1 MESNQPS
8 GANGIKDAIVTL
20 PAWGIFLIGLL
31 CISSLLTALWLLA
44 FSKEDNLK
52 GNAIQLL
59 IVLIPLTSAVIAAIA
74 IRRTSTRQ
82 IDRLVTGFLEE
93 TVLERF
99 KSWAHPLQRNGLS
112 DFIYP
117 FSDVK
122 LVSPTQNRSYAYF
135 SFRWREMPQHE
146 AIVGIKTNV
155 FNFEIFARISIET
168 PNTININSAH
178 ENILITKEN
187 ISTISNHPILSR
199 FIGIIQ
205 GSASEGYE
213 IKIEFGKP
221 EIKEQCTN
229 ISMHISLRQKLREN
243 FLASPFLKR
252 YFAEDAAIAIGVL
265 FSEWQKSSFWPKST
279 YPLPS
284 NVEHPNE

>member
-135 SFRWREMPQHE
+135 SWFL
-146 AIVGIKTNV
+146 VVSCGI
-155 FNFEIFARISIET
+155 
-168 PNTININSAH
+168 
-178 ENILITKEN
+178 
-187 ISTISNHPILSR
+187 
-199 FIGIIQ
+199 
-205 GSASEGYE
+205 
-213 IKIEFGKP
+213 
-221 EIKEQCTN
+221 
-229 ISMHISLRQKLREN
+229 
-243 FLASPFLKR
+243 
-252 YFAEDAAIAIGVL
+252 
-265 FSEWQKSSFWPKST
+265 
-279 YPLPS
+279 
-284 NVEHPNE
+284 

>member
-93 TVLERF
+93 TVLERV
-99 KSWAHPLQRNGLS
+99 KSWAHPFQRNGLS

-187 ISTISNHPILSR
+187 ISTISNHPILSQ

>member
-1 MESNQPS
+1 
-8 GANGIKDAIVTL
+8 
-20 PAWGIFLIGLL
+20 
-31 CISSLLTALWLLA
+31 
-44 FSKEDNLK
+44 
-52 GNAIQLL
+52 
-59 IVLIPLTSAVIAAIA
+59 
-74 IRRTSTRQ
+74 
-82 IDRLVTGFLEE
+82 
-93 TVLERF
+93 
-99 KSWAHPLQRNGLS
+99 
-112 DFIYP
+112 
-117 FSDVK
+117 
-122 LVSPTQNRSYAYF
+122 
-135 SFRWREMPQHE
+135 MPQHE

-187 ISTISNHPILSR
+187 ISTISNHPILSQ

-213 IKIEFGKP
+213 IKIEFGNP
-221 EIKEQCTN
+221 EIREQCTN